1 MKLLNHRFT
10 TIEKLSQFVEK
21 LNKNKTI
28 FIQVLCGDFNL
39 RKLQGIL
46 ELLTTELP
54 LSNIIGSSTAG
65 EVCNGV
71 ISRKGILISFSL
83 FDNVKLD
90 TYYFPTSN
98 FESGVKAANKVIQA
112 DTKACILF
120 SEGLNGDPESF
131 LGGFSSI
138 NKEVILAG
146 GSAGDN
152 FEFTKTFVIKGNQ
165 IFDEGIVL
173 ASLTSNTLVVS
184 NQYALEWT
192 PIGREM
198 SITKVDKNTIYEID
212 NRPIL
217 DIFSYYLGTDAV
229 KNVPQG
235 TIEFPLVKTKNGI
248 TIARSMVGKTT
259 DGGFVFAGHFEKG
272 DKVKFAI
279 GNLDDILAKA
289 PRLQLELSKKPVEA
303 TYIYSCSV
311 RDLFLKEHLNYE
323 FGLIEDIA
331 PTTGFFTYG
340 EYFYTKEKTQ
350 LLNIATTTLSLS
362 EINTPI
368 NSQEKLEVTT
378 KSSML
383 KSLTHLANTTQKELD
398 TNINFLTQYKSA
410 LDESSIVSKTD
421 IKGTIIYAN
430 DKFCEISGYSQQEL
444 MGKNHN
450 IIRHPTTPHSVFK
463 SMWTTIKRGEIWRGT
478 YQNLSKSGNTYYV
491 KTVISPILDDNGH
504 VIEYIAIRIDI
515 TDIIKKDAVIKKSMT
530 DSLTG
535 LQNRQALLNKL
546 EEEKESVLILMNLD
560 RFSEVND
567 YFGYD
572 VGDQVLVK
580 FSLKLKMLFEN
591 NKNIFRLSG
600 DDYAVIVR
608 PERTI
613 KDSKKSLAIIINQ
626 LTENAC
632 ELDGHNISIDV
643 SFGVASGNNSI
654 IYRLAH
660 IALKEAKS
668 TQKKLV
674 FFNDEHNLEHKIK
687 SNIDIINTIKSA
699 IKDNRIVPYFQGIVD
714 NKTKKIVKYESLM
727 RLVKSNGIVLSPFF
741 FLEQSKKAKSY
752 QYLTQIMITKSFE
765 KFANL
770 DYEFSINLAF
780 SDIHSKETMRVLR
793 DNLIK
798 HDCGERLIVEI
809 VESEGIEHLEEV
821 VLFIQ
826 KIKQYGCKV
835 AIDDFGSGYSN
846 FSYLAELDIDFIKID
861 GSLIQNI
868 DTDINKRLAVES
880 ILHFAKNKGIKTIA
894 EFVENESIF
903 NTVVEL
909 GIDYSQGYL
918 FSQPKE
924 TINLSSE

>member
-1 MKLLNHRFT
+1 MKLLNHKFT
-10 TIEKLSQFVEK
+10 TIEKLSQFIEK

-39 RKLQGIL
+39 HKLQSIL
-46 ELLTTELP
+46 DLLTTDLP

-65 EVCNGV
+65 EICNGV
-71 ISRKGILISFSL
+71 ISKKGILISFSL
-83 FDNVKLD
+83 FEKVKVD
-90 TYYFPTSN
+90 TYYFPTSD
-98 FESGVKAANKVIQA
+98 FESGVEAANKVIQA

-120 SEGLNGDPESF
+120 SEGLNDDPESF
-131 LGGFSSI
+131 LAGFSSI
-138 NKEVILAG
+138 NKEVVLAG
-146 GSAGDN
+146 GSASDN
-152 FEFTKTFVIKGNQ
+152 FEFAKTFIIKGNK

-173 ASLTSNTLVVS
+173 ASLTSNTLAVS
-184 NQYALEWT
+184 NQYSLEWT

-212 NRPIL
+212 NKPIF
-217 DIFSYYLGTDAV
+217 DVFSYYLGSDAV
-229 KNVPQG
+229 KNIPQDV
-235 TIEFPLVKTKNGI
+235 IEFPLIKIENGI

-259 DGGFVFAGHFEKG
+259 DGGFVFAGHFKKG
-272 DKVKFAI
+272 DKVRFAI
-279 GNLDDILAKA
+279 GNLDDIVKKA
-289 PRLQLELSKKPVEA
+289 PKLQLKLIKKPVEA

-311 RDLFLKEHLNYE
+311 RYLFLKEHLNYE

-340 EYFYTKEKTQ
+340 EYFYTKDKTQ

-362 EINTPI
+362 ETNTPI
-368 NSQEKLEVTT
+368 NFQEKQEITS

-398 TNINFLTQYKSA
+398 NNINFLAQYKSTI
-410 LDESSIVSKTD
+410 DRIGIVSKTD
-421 IKGTIIYAN
+421 KNGIIIYCN
-430 DKFCEISGYSQQEL
+430 DKFCDISGFSQQEL
-444 MGKNHN
+444 IGANHN
-450 IIRHPTTPHSVFK
+450 IVRHPSTPNNLFK
-463 SMWTTIKRGEIWRGT
+463 AMWSTIKSGRVWRGT
-478 YQNLSKSGNTYYV
+478 YKNLSKSGNVYYV
-491 KTVISPILDDNGH
+491 KAVISPIFDDNNH
-504 VIEYIAIRIDI
+504 IIEYIAIRIDV
-515 TDIIKKDAVIKKSMT
+515 TDIIKKDALIRKNLT

-535 LQNRQALLNKL
+535 LKNRQALLNQL
-546 EEEKESVLILMNLD
+546 EKEQESVLILMNLD
-560 RFSEVND
+560 RFSEIND

-572 VGDQVLVK
+572 IGDQILVK

-591 NKNIFRLSG
+591 NKNIFRLSS
-600 DDYAVIVR
+600 DDYAVIVKL
-608 PERTI
+608 EKTI
-613 KDSKKSLAIIINQ
+613 IDSKNALAILINQ
-626 LTENAC
+626 LTENTY
-632 ELDGHNISIDV
+632 ELNEHHISIDV
-643 SFGVASGNNSI
+643 SVGVAYGKNNI

-668 TQKKLV
+668 TQKKVV
-674 FFNDEHNLEHKIK
+674 FFNENNKLEHKIE
-687 SNIDIINTIKSA
+687 SNIKIINTIKSA
-699 IKDNRIVPYFQGIVD
+699 IKDDRIVPYFQGIVD

-727 RLVKSNGIVLSPFF
+727 RLVKNDGTVLSPFF

-752 QYLTQIMITKSFE
+752 QYLTRIMITKTFE

-770 DYEFSINLAF
+770 GYKFSINLAF
-780 SDIHSKETMRVLR
+780 SDLHSKETMRVLY

-809 VESEGIEHLEEV
+809 VESEGLEHLEEV

-826 KIKQYGCKV
+826 KIKQYGCKI

-880 ILHFAKNKGIKTIA
+880 ILYFAKNKGIKTIA

-924 TINLSSE
+924 TINLS